1 MSKKISYVSSF
12 KTYVLDEAELSPA
25 QKEYQEYFNKA
36 LKKFDVESPADLSK
50 EKKSEFFDTLKGWKP
65 GTKLKD

>member
-1 MSKKISYVSSF
+1 MTNSYVSSF

-36 LKKFDVESPADLSK
+36 LKKYKVDSPADLDD
-50 EKKSEFFDTLKGWKP
+50 EKKSEFFDGLKGWKP
-65 GTKLKD
+65 GTK